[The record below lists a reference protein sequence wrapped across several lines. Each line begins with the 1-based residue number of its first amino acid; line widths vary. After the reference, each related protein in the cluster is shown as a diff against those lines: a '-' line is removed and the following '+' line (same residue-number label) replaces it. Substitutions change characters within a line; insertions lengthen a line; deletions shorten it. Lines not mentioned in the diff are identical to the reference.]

1 MVRLVGL
8 WTEPADIEA
17 FEREYLGTHF
27 PSLGTLAKSQG
38 AVTSRCIDGAYFR
51 MTEVTFATLDDITE
65 ALATEAGAQV
75 RSNADEL
82 AAKYGITLEVLVV
95 AEAT

>member
-17 FEREYLGTHF
+17 FEREYLGSHF
-27 PSLGTLAKSQG
+27 PSLEGLVGSAGAK
-38 AVTSRCIDGAYFR
+38 TSRCIDGAYFR
-51 MTEVTFATLDDITE
+51 MTEVMFRDLDDIHA
-65 ALATEAGAQV
+65 ALATDAGKRV
-75 RSNADEL
+75 RANADEL
-82 AAKYGITLEVLVV
+82 AAKYGITLDVLVV